1 MECRVGFREIGE
13 AADDGDD
20 GDDDDD
26 DGVVREAGAG
36 MVEHVLGCASP

>member
-13 AADDGDD
+13 AADNGDD
-20 GDDDDD
+20 HDDDD
-26 DGVVREAGAG
+26 DGVVDEAGAG